1 MRTPTFTPKN
11 DRERLAYE
19 AGRSQGLREAVQL
32 LAQNRPLAQASEGAP
47 PNSPETQAPEPSAEV
62 LRLEDL
68 LVSAGFVSFADDD
81 NPARQ
86 WKRGEE
92 EVAIEETRVNEQVR
106 WFTADKDDPDTM
118 TIAEAIRRATAESR
132 KR

>member
-19 AGRSQGLREAVQL
+19 AGRSQGLREAFQI
-32 LAQNRPLAQASEGAP
+32 LAQNRPLAPTSEGEP
-47 PNSPETQAPEPSAEV
+47 PNVTEAPAPEPSAEV

-68 LVSAGFVSFADDD
+68 LVSAGFVSFSDEDT
-81 NPARQ
+81 PARQ

-92 EVAIEETRVNEQVR
+92 EVAIEEARVDEQVR
-106 WFTADKDDPDTM
+106 WFTADKDEPDTM
-118 TIAEAIRRATAESR
+118 TIPEAIRRATDESR